1 MRCHHMSVREL
12 DPEARVRESLH
23 DHAFKL
29 DDIIL
34 LCQNNPS
41 LLLRFVT
48 VQKSFSTC
56 VRMSTPSLVSAT
68 VFS

>member
-12 DPEARVRESLH
+12 DPEARVRECFH

-41 LLLRFVT
+41 FALYWLVT
-48 VQKSFSTC
+48 QKSFSTN
-56 VRMSTPSLVSAT
+56 VRIITPSLVRAT

>member
-12 DPEARVRESLH
+12 DPEARVRERFH

-41 LLLRFVT
+41 YLYRFVT
-48 VQKSFSTC
+48 
-56 VRMSTPSLVSAT
+56 
-68 VFS
+68 

>member
-12 DPEARVRESLH
+12 DPEACVRECFH

-41 LLLRFVT
+41 FTLDWLVT
-48 VQKSFSTC
+48 
-56 VRMSTPSLVSAT
+56 
-68 VFS
+68 